1 MTLRALLFDLDGTL
15 ADTERLGHRPAYN
28 RAFKKLG
35 LSFRWGPKLYRKLL
49 KQPGGQERLLHYLKR
64 YQPELGDH
72 QTAAE
77 ADPHA
82 WTRSVHDL
90 KSRYFRRLVRRGRV
104 PLRPGV
110 ARLMREAAAAG
121 VRLGIVTSASRAT
134 LKPILRHSLGAE
146 LVKDIAVLVCG
157 EDVARKK
164 PAPDL
169 YQLALA
175 RLELRGPQCLAIED
189 SAMGLAA
196 ATAAG
201 IPTLI
206 TTNDN
211 TAHEAFDDA
220 CLVLDTLGEPGTP
233 AVVLRGALDAECVT
247 LESLRRLLDSTRASA
262 PLRAA

>member
-35 LSFRWGPKLYRKLL
+35 LPFRWGPKLYRKLL
-49 KQPGGQERLLHYLKR
+49 RQPGGQERLLHYLER
-64 YQPELGDH
+64 YQPDLGE
-72 QTAAE
+72 QQPIVE
-77 ADPHA
+77 ADPRGWTKAVHA
-82 WTRSVHDL
+82 L

-110 ARLMREAAAAG
+110 ARLMAEAKADG
-121 VRLGIVTSASRAT
+121 LRLAIVTSASRAT

-146 LVKDIAVLVCG
+146 LVRQFDVLVCG
-157 EDVARKK
+157 EDVAHKK

-169 YQLALA
+169 YLLALA
-175 RLELRGPQCLAIED
+175 RLDLAPRQCVAIED
-189 SAMGLAA
+189 SEMGLAA
-196 ATAAG
+196 ATTAG
-201 IPTLI
+201 IATVV

-211 TAHEAFDDA
+211 TVHEDFAHAQ
-220 CLVLDTLGEPGTP
+220 LVLDTLGEPGSPSAVLHGRLDGDWVTVKTLRKLLAP
-233 AVVLRGALDAECVT
+233 A
-247 LESLRRLLDSTRASA
+247 ASA